1 MAANRKQ
8 GKWALKVAVI
18 AAAVVVGFKFA
29 EKKVPAL
36 KGKSS

>member
-1 MAANRKQ
+1 MATSRKN
-8 GKWALKVAVI
+8 GKWALKVAAI

-36 KGKSS
+36 KGKS